1 MGNALK
7 ARLERLE
14 ARLLDPEP
22 LRLFVVTI
30 NCEPQGFAAHLPD
43 GPTVARQPGE
53 SLEALEERCAALA
66 PKVTIW
72 CST

>member
-1 MGNALK
+1 MVNALK
-7 ARLERLE
+7 VRLKRLE

-22 LRLFVVTI
+22 LRLFVVVI
-30 NCEPQGFAAHLPD
+30 GHEPQGFAAHLPD

-53 SLEALEERCAALA
+53 TLEALEERCAALA

-72 CST
+72 CAT